1 MSGHQGSL
9 FSWECR
15 VVVPTPK
22 ASEQSKQLARVES
35 KQGAFILSWCSL
47 RWDCGSPT
55 FHLADLENA
64 VQANVGGTPGSA
76 GRVMRDLKAKGH
88 LDYTVERSAS
98 RYTLTSVRG

>member
-1 MSGHQGSL
+1 MSQGAL
-9 FSWECR
+9 FDYHGAVIAPR
-15 VVVPTPK
+15 PT
-22 ASEQSKQLARVES
+22 EQAKELARVES

-47 RWDCGSPT
+47 RWECGDPT
-55 FHLADLENA
+55 FRLADLENA

-98 RYTLTSVRG
+98 RYTLTEVRG